1 MRQITYAQIGA
12 GSESFKKSRRQQT
25 KRVCSVTTS
34 TRMSE
39 NVEYARREST
49 ESIFRSCMGRSV
61 RKHGQRGGASFT
73 TLSGIYSTP
82 ECEEHRKW
90 RRGEKS
96 HYKAVNRRNMIQTLK
111 NENFINIV
119 KAGMYGV
126 VYKSNPCAI
135 KY

>member
-12 GSESFKKSRRQQT
+12 GSESFKKSRKQQRQ
-25 KRVCSVTTS
+25 RVCSVVAS

-39 NVEYARREST
+39 EVGYMRQEST

-96 HYKAVNRRNMIQTLK
+96 HYKAFNRRNMIQTLK
-111 NENFINIV
+111 DENLINTV